1 MKLPFTRLTVSLP
14 LLLMMTGI
22 APLAASAQENGVIP
36 TTNKVLVVVREYTK
50 PGKDGDPHQK
60 TEGAFIQALQSGN
73 GAPRYYAVTSVSGQS
88 RALFL
93 SSYPNFAAWEAE
105 RKSVMSNPT
114 LSAALDRANEADGDL
129 LSETD
134 SSVLTLRDDL
144 SLNTGFRIGSR
155 MMEISTYEVKPG
167 HDKEWEELVKLV
179 IDGYKKGIP
188 DAHWGMYK
196 EAYGSPGGRYA
207 VLTTLKSAADIDAE
221 FASGKKFEDAMGEDG
236 MKKMRDLE
244 ASCIASYQGN
254 LFVIDPKMSYPPDAF
269 VKAEPDFWKPK
280 Q

>member
-1 MKLPFTRLTVSLP
+1 MKLSFRHQSATFP

-22 APLAASAQENGVIP
+22 APLAASAQQNGVIP
-36 TTNKVLVVVREYTK
+36 STNKVLVVVREFTK
-50 PGKDGDPHQK
+50 PGKDGAPHQK

-73 GAPRYYAVTSVSGQS
+73 GAPRYYAVTSISGQS

-105 RKSVMSNPT
+105 RKSVDRNAS

-134 SSVLTLRDDL
+134 SSVWMRNDDL
-144 SLNTGFRIGSR
+144 SLNPGFRVGSR
-155 MMEISTYEVKPG
+155 LLEISVFEIKPG
-167 HDKEWEELVKLV
+167 HRKEWEDLVKLV
-179 IDGYKKGIP
+179 MDGYKKGIP
-188 DAHWGMYK
+188 DAHWGMYE
-196 EAYGSPGGRYA
+196 EAYGSPGNRY
-207 VLTTLKSAADIDAE
+207 VFLTSLKSASDIDAE

-236 MKKMRDLE
+236 MKNMRNLE
-244 ASCIASYQGN
+244 ASCIASDQSN
-254 LFVIDPKMSYPPDAF
+254 LFVIDPKMSYPPDDF
-269 VKAEPDFWKPK
+269 IKAEPDFWKPK